1 MENTASLGKRALAW
15 IVVIAAALLA
25 LELVAGAIMGLVAL
39 ILTVAVIVAIGMAV
53 MWALRHL

>member
-15 IVVIAAALLA
+15 IVVIAAGLLA
-25 LELVAGAIMGLVAL
+25 LKLIAGAVIGLITL
-39 ILTVAVIVAIGMAV
+39 IFTVVMIVAIGMAV

>member
-25 LELVAGAIMGLVAL
+25 LKLIAGAVMGLVAL
-39 ILTVAVIVAIGMAV
+39 IFTVVVIVAIGMAV

>member
-1 MENTASLGKRALAW
+1 MDNTASLGKRALAW

-25 LELVAGAIMGLVAL
+25 LKLIAGAVMGLITL
-39 ILTVAVIVAIGMAV
+39 IFTVVVVVAIAMAV

>member
-25 LELVAGAIMGLVAL
+25 LKLIAGAVIGLITL
-39 ILTVAVIVAIGMAV
+39 IFTVVVIVAIAMAV